1 MQAMNELFA
10 FLAQQPLLLLAV
22 TAILVSVLGGMI
34 IGLSPW
40 LGKFLRGLG
49 NLGLVAALLL
59 TVVQAARMSSTSDVA
74 LTWAGMQKQE
84 VAGDTTR
91 IPLSPDGHFWIN
103 ARVNGEE
110 RRFLVDTGATLTA
123 ISTNTAMLAG
133 VEAGPMDR
141 ALVLQTANGA
151 VQAQTAVVSE
161 LSFGNIV
168 ARDLNVVITP
178 GMGETNVIGM
188 NLLSRLASWRVEGKT
203 LILSPKNPQKTADEA
218 DWTGRS

>member
-1 MQAMNELFA
+1 MGRTYMMAMNDLLA
-10 FLAQQPLLLLAV
+10 FLAQQPLLLLAISG
-22 TAILVSVLGGMI
+22 ILVSVLGGML

-49 NLGLVAALLL
+49 NLGLIAALLL
-59 TVVQAARMSSTSDVA
+59 TVVQAARMSSSSDVA
-74 LTWAGMQKQE
+74 LTWAGMKKQE

-91 IPLSPDGHFWIN
+91 IPLSPDGHFWIK
-103 ARVNGEE
+103 AKVNGEQ

-123 ISTNTAMLAG
+123 ISANTAARAG
-133 VEAGPMDR
+133 VQPGPMDR

-161 LSFGNIV
+161 LRFGNIV
-168 ARDLNVVITP
+168 ARDLDVVITP

-188 NLLSRLASWRVEGKT
+188 NLLSRLASWRVEGRT
-203 LILSPKNPQKTADEA
+203 LILSPKNPQPAGDY
-218 DWTGRS
+218 

>member
-1 MQAMNELFA
+1 MLAMNDLFA
-10 FLAQQPLLLLAV
+10 FLVQQPLLLLAIA
-22 TAILVSVLGGMI
+22 AILVSVLGGMV

-59 TVVQAARMSSTSDVA
+59 TIAQAARMSSNSDVA
-74 LTWAGMQKQE
+74 LTWAGMQQQE

-91 IPLSPDGHFWIN
+91 IPLAPDGHFWIR
-103 ARVNGEE
+103 ARVNGEP

-123 ISTNTAMLAG
+123 ISTNTALVAG
-133 VEAGPMDR
+133 VEPGPMDR

-151 VQAQTAVVSE
+151 VAAQTAVVSE

-168 ARDLNVVITP
+168 ARDLDVVITP

-188 NLLSRLASWRVEGKT
+188 NLLSRLASWRVEGRT
-203 LILSPKNPQKTADEA
+203 LIMTPRNPQVVGE
-218 DWTGRS
+218 

>member
-1 MQAMNELFA
+1 MLAMNELFA

-22 TAILVSVLGGMI
+22 TAILISVLGGMI

-49 NLGLVAALLL
+49 NLGLIAALLL
-59 TVVQAARMSSTSDVA
+59 TVVQAARMSSSSDVA

-103 ARVNGEE
+103 ARVNGEQ

-133 VEAGPMDR
+133 VEPGPMDR

-151 VQAQTAVVSE
+151 VQAQTAVLSE
-161 LSFGNIV
+161 LSFGNII
-168 ARDLNVVITP
+168 ARDLDVVITP

-188 NLLSRLASWRVEGKT
+188 NLLSRLASWRVEGQT
-203 LILSPKNPQKTADEA
+203 LILTPKNPQPSTDY
-218 DWTGRS
+218 

>member
-1 MQAMNELFA
+1 MLAMNDLFA
-10 FLAQQPLLLLAV
+10 FLVQQPLLLLAIA
-22 TAILVSVLGGMI
+22 AILVSVLGGMV

-59 TVVQAARMSSTSDVA
+59 TIAQAARMSSNSDVA
-74 LTWAGMQKQE
+74 LTWAGMQQQE

-91 IPLSPDGHFWIN
+91 IPLAPDGHFWIR
-103 ARVNGEE
+103 ARVNGEP

-123 ISTNTAMLAG
+123 ISTNTALVAG
-133 VEAGPMDR
+133 VEPGPMDR

-151 VQAQTAVVSE
+151 VAAQTAVVSE

-168 ARDLNVVITP
+168 ARDLDVVITP

-188 NLLSRLASWRVEGKT
+188 NLLSRLASWRVEGRT
-203 LILSPKNPQKTADEA
+203 LIMTPRNPQAVGE
-218 DWTGRS
+218 

>member
-1 MQAMNELFA
+1 MIAMNDLVA
-10 FLAQQPLLLLAV
+10 FLVQQPLLLLAI
-22 TAILVSVLGGMI
+22 TAILVSVLGGML

-40 LGKFLRGLG
+40 LGRFLRGLG

-59 TVVQAARMSSTSDVA
+59 TVAQAARMSSSSDVA

-91 IPLSPDGHFWIN
+91 IPLSPDGHFWIK
-103 ARVNGEE
+103 ARVNGEQ

-123 ISTNTAMLAG
+123 ISAKTAMAAG
-133 VEAGPMDR
+133 VEPGPMDR

-161 LSFGNIV
+161 LRFGNIV
-168 ARDLNVVITP
+168 ARDLDVVITP

-188 NLLSRLASWRVEGKT
+188 NLLSRLASWRVEGRT
-203 LILSPKNPQKTADEA
+203 LILSPKNPQPDG
-218 DWTGRS
+218 DY

>member
-1 MQAMNELFA
+1 MFAMNDLVA
-10 FLAQQPLLLLAV
+10 FLFQQPLLLLAI
-22 TAILVSVLGGMI
+22 TAILVSVLGGML

-40 LGKFLRGLG
+40 LGRFLRGLG

-59 TVVQAARMSSTSDVA
+59 TVAQAARMSSSSDVA

-91 IPLSPDGHFWIN
+91 IPLSPDGHFWIK
-103 ARVNGEE
+103 ARVNGEQ

-123 ISTNTAMLAG
+123 ISAKTAMAAG
-133 VEAGPMDR
+133 VEPGPMDR

-161 LSFGNIV
+161 LRFGNIV
-168 ARDLNVVITP
+168 ARDLDVVITP

-188 NLLSRLASWRVEGKT
+188 NLLSRLASWRVEGRT
-203 LILSPKNPQKTADEA
+203 LILSPKNPQPDG
-218 DWTGRS
+218 DY

>member
-1 MQAMNELFA
+1 MIAMNDLIA
-10 FLAQQPLLLLAV
+10 FLVQQPLLLLAI
-22 TAILVSVLGGMI
+22 TAILVSVLGGML

-59 TVVQAARMSSTSDVA
+59 TVAQAARMSSSSDVA

-91 IPLSPDGHFWIN
+91 IPLSSDGHFWIK
-103 ARVNGEE
+103 ARVNGEQ

-123 ISTNTAMLAG
+123 ISASTAIAAG
-133 VEAGPMDR
+133 VEPGPMDR

-161 LSFGNIV
+161 LRFGNIV

-188 NLLSRLASWRVEGKT
+188 NLLSRLASWRVEGRT
-203 LILSPKNPQKTADEA
+203 LILTPKNPQAD
-218 DWTGRS
+218 GGY

>member
-1 MQAMNELFA
+1 MLAMNELFV

-22 TAILVSVLGGMI
+22 TAILISVLGGMI

-49 NLGLVAALLL
+49 NLGLIAALLL
-59 TVVQAARMSSTSDVA
+59 TVVQAARMSSSSDVA

-103 ARVNGEE
+103 ARVNGEQ

-133 VEAGPMDR
+133 VEPGPMDR

-168 ARDLNVVITP
+168 ARDLDVVITP

-188 NLLSRLASWRVEGKT
+188 NLLSRLASWRVEGRI
-203 LILSPKNPQKTADEA
+203 LILTPKNPQPSVDY
-218 DWTGRS
+218 